1 MSIGLPNILALDD
14 DLDMLSQIA
23 RAVAGHYR
31 VISHSNPTRAMALL
45 ETDSAISV
53 FVTEQVMRFGN
64 GLDLLESARSMKP
77 NVRRVMITN
86 YSDLASI
93 IPGLHSGTIQALAQ
107 KPATDNEL
115 LGAIAPHLLQLRA
128 FAAARK
134 SA

>member
-31 VISHSNPTRAMALL
+31 VISHSNPTRAIAVL
-45 ETDSAISV
+45 ETEPAISI

-64 GLDLLESARSMKP
+64 GLDLLEAARSMKP

-93 IPGLHSGTIQALAQ
+93 IPGLHSGTIEALAQ

-115 LGAIAPHLLQLRA
+115 LAAIAPHLLQQRA
-128 FAAARK
+128 FVSARK